1 MNAFVLDASV
11 CLTWF
16 LTKPDSG
23 PAWAKIGILD
33 ERVPVVPAIWRLEV
47 ANVIAMQVRSRGV
60 PVETARALLAE
71 ILALPVAIIDEAPTP
86 TIMQVAIDRGLTSYD
101 ASYLDVA
108 LRSGWPLA
116 TLDQEL
122 VRAASEVG
130 VAIA

>member
-47 ANVIAMQVRSRGV
+47 ANVIATQVRSRGI
-60 PVETARALLAE
+60 PVETARGLLAE

-116 TLDQEL
+116 TLDQEM

>member
-47 ANVIAMQVRSRGV
+47 ANVIATQVRSRGI
-60 PVETARALLAE
+60 PVETARGLLAE

>member
-47 ANVIAMQVRSRGV
+47 ANVIATQVRSRGI
-60 PVETARALLAE
+60 PVETARGLLAE

-108 LRSGWPLA
+108 LRGGWPLA

>member
-47 ANVIAMQVRSRGV
+47 ANVIATQVRSRGI
-60 PVETARALLAE
+60 PVETARGLLAE

-108 LRSGWPLA
+108 LRGGWPLA
-116 TLDQEL
+116 TLDQEM